1 MGNKIN
7 IVELLKDAPFGTKL
21 YSPLVG
27 ECILQRVRKD
37 GAYPIVAMSVRT
49 CKYASFDM
57 YGRYLYYEDDG
68 ECLLFPSKD
77 CRTWENF
84 KAPWSYRH
92 FAPFQQILYKEQ
104 SYGKWQAGLYSHYQ
118 QEEDKVEGHKIIGKE
133 EYVFGDDLILPY
145 SGNEDKL
152 GKETE

>member
-1 MGNKIN
+1 MKQKIN
-7 IVELLKDAPFGTKL
+7 VAEILEEAPKGTKL
-21 YSPLVG
+21 WCDAYGNVTLDKIDNAIFPISLYDKKG
-27 ECILQRVRKD
+27 EPYRLTHNGSLYDYTPCILW
-37 GAYPIVAMSVRT
+37 
-49 CKYASFDM
+49 
-57 YGRYLYYEDDG
+57 
-68 ECLLFPSKD
+68 PSKD